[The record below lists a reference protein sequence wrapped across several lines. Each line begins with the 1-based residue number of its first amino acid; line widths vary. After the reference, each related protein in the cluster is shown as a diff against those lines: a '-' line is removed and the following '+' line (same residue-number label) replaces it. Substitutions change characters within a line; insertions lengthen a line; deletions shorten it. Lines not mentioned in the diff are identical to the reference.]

1 MPTDLDQPENR
12 PVHRRLRGAAVT
24 LSLGVVTL
32 FVGSALLLAG
42 PTTPLTFRFAGPVS
56 TVMLPHF
63 PQNWSLFAPDPLSEE
78 RGFAARFRCEDG
90 SETKFEDVT
99 TEVITALQRQR
110 VFPSRESRI
119 IGNGIL
125 ERFKEDPILKD
136 IRAEGDERVLDSTTA
151 EEITAEETEAQ
162 ERAQLMLAR
171 YSVGVR
177 PDACGGDAVRA
188 VELRYVFHVLPGW
201 SSRRDLSGTG
211 DVTYF
216 DSGWTQL

>member
-1 MPTDLDQPENR
+1 MGTDPDRPEDR
-12 PVHRRLRGAAVT
+12 PGRHRWRGAATV

-56 TVMLPHF
+56 AVMLPHF

-78 RGFAARFRCEDG
+78 RGFAARFLCRDG
-90 SETKFEDVT
+90 SRTEFDDIT
-99 TEVITALQRQR
+99 TEVITALQQQR

-125 ERFKEDPILKD
+125 ERFKEDPVLKE
-136 IRAEGDERVLDSTTA
+136 IRAEGDERVLGSTTA

-162 ERAQLMLAR
+162 ERAQLVLAR
-171 YSVGVR
+171 YSVAVR
-177 PDACGGDAVRA
+177 PNACDSDAVDA

-201 SSRRDLSGTG
+201 SSRRDLSARG

-216 DSGWTQL
+216 DSGWTRP